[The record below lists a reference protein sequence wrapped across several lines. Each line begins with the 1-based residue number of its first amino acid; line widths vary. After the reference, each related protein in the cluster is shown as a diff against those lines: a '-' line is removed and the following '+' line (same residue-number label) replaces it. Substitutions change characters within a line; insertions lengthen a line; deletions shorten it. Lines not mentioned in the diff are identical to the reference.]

1 MIKNLEVNVGP
12 LFKKSK
18 MLNLNQ
24 LNNIGVGLF
33 MYDYIKG
40 YLPSFFDNYFI
51 LNNKV
56 HKHNTRKS
64 NLIHKKRIRTNYGKF
79 SVKNKGTEIWN
90 KILKKVRDSSTKTK
104 FKRK

>member
-1 MIKNLEVNVGP
+1 
-12 LFKKSK
+12 
-18 MLNLNQ
+18 
-24 LNNIGVGLF
+24 

-40 YLPSFFDNYFI
+40 YLPAFFDNYFI

-79 SVKNKGTEIWN
+79 SVKKRNRNLEQNSKNNKRFKYQNEI
-90 KILKKVRDSSTKTK
+90 K
-104 FKRK
+104 FKKEMKIHLLLSQDKL